1 MLPSLALEKARKPL
15 NRRDGTPTLH
25 SSLPFKMPSVNSI
38 IARDAVHQLAKR
50 KNWASQEA
58 GVIVVFCIVF
68 IVAVG
73 VAGLMISRCLS
84 RRKAKRQAAE
94 SSA

>member
-1 MLPSLALEKARKPL
+1 MGTELPRVNFLKP
-15 NRRDGTPTLH
+15 TSH
-25 SSLPFKMPSVNSI
+25 SSSSFKMPAVNSI

-68 IVAVG
+68 VVALG
-73 VAGLMISRCLS
+73 VAGLLISRCLS
-84 RRKAKRQAAE
+84 RRKAKRQAAQ

>member
-1 MLPSLALEKARKPL
+1 
-15 NRRDGTPTLH
+15 
-25 SSLPFKMPSVNSI
+25 MPAVDSI

-50 KNWASQEA
+50 ENWASQEA

-68 IVAVG
+68 VVAIG
-73 VAGLMISRCLS
+73 IAGLLISRCLS
-84 RRKAKRQAAE
+84 RRKAKRQAAQ